1 MSIFKLNFSTELTI
15 HSSKLDNYNTHRRI
29 PPCLIDDGGA
39 LFETFFATGDLR
51 NDIVE
56 IRSRRLVLCQKK
68 VFEIWV
74 TFGVGENYN

>member
-1 MSIFKLNFSTELTI
+1 M
-15 HSSKLDNYNTHRRI
+15 DNYNTHRRI

-56 IRSRRLVLCQKK
+56 IRSRRLDLCLKK
-68 VFEIWV
+68 VLEMWV
-74 TFGVGENYN
+74 TFGLIGLLYFNVCKSFFINRINLNDVK